1 MNNHLLSDA
10 AIRQFIVDGYV
21 QVQTELPDSVHR
33 AIFEKTDAI
42 FSKIRSPDVEWAYN
56 PLNNVLPVVP
66 ELQQVMDAP
75 QVRGALTS
83 LLGPGYVML
92 PHRHCHPNFAKPEVS
107 VDDGRKLIMGIHKD
121 GHAGGQKPRHR
132 VPRWAILFYYP
143 QECPDEQGPTA
154 IVPRSHYQHNLA
166 RQGDADPNLTLA
178 ARGDGSY
185 GLPEHYIHRT
195 MLPLACGLGAVSIM
209 HFDVGHSVIENLAAQ
224 HRYGQ
229 KFVFMRTE
237 EPDGATWDNRVASWE
252 QPDVTAIPDH
262 EILWT
267 YIWNW
272 MRGADDR
279 FLRGAG
285 ARLQRRSAA
294 ELIRLLESPE
304 PARRLQAA
312 NELGFLRAEAA
323 DTEGTVAAL
332 VRALRDEYEPVRLN
346 AAYALGAIGEPAQ
359 APLLEL
365 LATDA
370 AFYEFDPVT
379 HVSIAAHAL
388 GAMGGTAV
396 EALAERLTAGGEHTR
411 SWAAYALGEIGRPA
425 AGAPPPRAGRGGPP
439 PPVRCRNCSRRRAT
453 RLPTCAGTHSR
464 RPGSL
469 RRRLTGWSM
478 RCWNGWRAS
487 RTANCASTC
496 CRRCFESV
504 RPAAPVFRRWRTHW
518 PTTTPTSPLTPPSN
532 CSAPPLRRRSRRWC
546 PTCAASAGSRT
557 SRSPSNAS
565 SSGANVRGRS
575 VSRSAGKPPNWR

>member
-1 MNNHLLSDA
+1 MSSHLLSDA

-42 FSKIRSPDVEWAYN
+42 FSKIRSPEVEWAYN

-83 LLGPGYVML
+83 LLGSNYVML
-92 PHRHCHPNFAKPEVS
+92 PHRHCHPNFAKPESS
-107 VDDGRKLIMGIHKD
+107 VADGRKLIMGIHKD

-143 QECPDEQGPTA
+143 QECPDEQGPTV

-178 ARGDGSY
+178 ARGDGTY

-209 HFDVGHSVIENLAAQ
+209 HFDVGHSVIENLAGQ

-237 EPDGATWDNRVASWE
+237 EPDGAPWNNRVEEWE
-252 QPDVTAIPDH
+252 QPDVAAIPDH

-279 FLRGAG
+279 FRRGGG
-285 ARLQRRSAA
+285 ARLRRRSAA
-294 ELIRLLESPE
+294 ELIRLLEAPE
-304 PARRLQAA
+304 PAQRLQAA
-312 NELGFLRAEAA
+312 NELGFLRAAAA

-346 AAYALGAIGEPAQ
+346 AAYALGAIGAPAQ

-365 LATDA
+365 LASDA
-370 AFYEFDPVT
+370 AFYDFDPVT

-388 GAMGGTAV
+388 GAMGGPAV
-396 EALAERLTAGGEHTR
+396 AALAERLTADGEHTR

-425 AGAPPPRAGRGGPP
+425 AGALPQLLAAARDDESDNVRRHALSATGIIATPGDGVEAALLERLKNEPAGELRQYVLQALFRIGPTGSAGIPVLAAALGDDDGYVAAYAAEQLFRTGTPEAFAALVPYLRGQRWFPHEP
-439 PPVRCRNCSRRRAT
+439 ITEQRIIERRERT
-453 RLPTCAGTHSR
+453 
-464 RPGSL
+464 
-469 RRRLTGWSM
+469 
-478 RCWNGWRAS
+478 
-487 RTANCASTC
+487 RTARLAK
-496 CRRCFESV
+496 RRKAPELAVSV
-504 RPAAPVFRRWRTHW
+504 G
-518 PTTTPTSPLTPPSN
+518 
-532 CSAPPLRRRSRRWC
+532 
-546 PTCAASAGSRT
+546 AG
-557 SRSPSNAS
+557 
-565 SSGANVRGRS
+565 
-575 VSRSAGKPPNWR
+575 

>member
-1 MNNHLLSDA
+1 MNSHLLSDA

-21 QVQTELPDSVHR
+21 QVQTELPESVHR

-42 FSKIRSPDVEWAYN
+42 FSKIRSPEVEWAYN

-92 PHRHCHPNFAKPEVS
+92 PHRHCHPNFAKPESS
-107 VDDGRKLIMGIHKD
+107 VADGRKLIMGIHKD

-143 QECPDEQGPTA
+143 QACPDEQGPTV

-195 MLPLACGLGAVSIM
+195 MLPLAGGLGAVSIM
-209 HFDVGHSVIENLAAQ
+209 HFDVGHSVIENLARQ

-237 EPDGATWDNRVASWE
+237 EPEAATWDNRVEHWE
-252 QPDVTAIPDH
+252 QPDVAAIPDH

-272 MRGADDR
+272 MSGGADR
-279 FLRGAG
+279 FRRGAG
-285 ARLQRRSAA
+285 VRLQRHTAG
-294 ELIRLLESPE
+294 ELIGLLSAPE
-304 PARRLQAA
+304 PAQRLQAA
-312 NELGFLRAEAA
+312 NELGFLRATAA
-323 DTEGTVAAL
+323 ETEGTVAAL

-346 AAYALGAIGEPAQ
+346 AAYALGAVGTPAL

-388 GAMGGTAV
+388 GAMGGAAV
-396 EALAERLTAGGEHTR
+396 DALAERLTADGEHTR
-411 SWAAYALGEIGRPA
+411 SWAAYALGEIGRPSAGALPQLLAAARDDKSANVRRHALSA
-425 AGAPPPRAGRGGPP
+425 AGIVAVPGDGVEEALLERLANEPDSELRQYVLQALFRIGPTGSGGIPPLATALGDGDGYVAAYAAEQLFRTGTPEAFAALVPYLRGQRWFPHEPVSEQRITERRERARTQ
-439 PPVRCRNCSRRRAT
+439 RLAKRRRA
-453 RLPTCAGTHSR
+453 PE
-464 RPGSL
+464 
-469 RRRLTGWSM
+469 LTVTVG
-478 RCWNGWRAS
+478 G
-487 RTANCASTC
+487 
-496 CRRCFESV
+496 
-504 RPAAPVFRRWRTHW
+504 
-518 PTTTPTSPLTPPSN
+518 
-532 CSAPPLRRRSRRWC
+532 
-546 PTCAASAGSRT
+546 G
-557 SRSPSNAS
+557 
-565 SSGANVRGRS
+565 
-575 VSRSAGKPPNWR
+575 